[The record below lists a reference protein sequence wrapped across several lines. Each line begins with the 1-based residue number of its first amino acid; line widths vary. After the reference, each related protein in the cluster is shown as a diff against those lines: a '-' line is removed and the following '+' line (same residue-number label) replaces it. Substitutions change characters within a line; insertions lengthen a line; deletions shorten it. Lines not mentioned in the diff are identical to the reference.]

1 MEVVT
6 MALIRREREPEALWP
21 QPFGRELADWW
32 SRPVETWRRMFDE
45 GMVNVEEFVEGN
57 QLVVRAELP
66 GVDPDKDVDISIV
79 DGTLRIRAERR
90 QEEKVED
97 RNYRRAEIRY
107 GSFTRM
113 LPLPAQAKEE
123 DIQASYKDGIL
134 EVRAPI
140 EEGRAPSRIPIQK
153 A

>member
-1 MEVVT
+1 
-6 MALIRREREPEALWP
+6 MALIRREREPEWP

-32 SRPVETWRRMFDE
+32 SRPFESWRRMFDE

-79 DGTLRIRAERR
+79 DGSLRIRAERR

-97 RNYRRAEIRY
+97 RNYRRAEIR
-107 GSFTRM
+107 
-113 LPLPAQAKEE
+113 
-123 DIQASYKDGIL
+123 
-134 EVRAPI
+134 
-140 EEGRAPSRIPIQK
+140 
-153 A
+153 